1 MKKHLIE
8 PHGGELVNRICD
20 GKVREYLLEQ
30 VPSMARL
37 HLSNREVSDLEMIAI
52 GAFSPLEGFMGKND
66 YQSVLADKR
75 LANGLPWT
83 IPITLAVDKADEKR
97 FALDKDVALCNSD
110 DQLLGVL
117 HLEEKYDYDKEKEAQ
132 LVYLTNDAA
141 HPGVAALYSR
151 GDVLLAGK
159 IALLNRPSHGDVEEF
174 LLDPKETRLLFYYKG
189 WRTVVAFQTRN
200 PIHRAH
206 EYIQKCALEIVD
218 GLLLH
223 PLVGETK
230 KDDIPTDIRLKCYQ
244 AILSEYYPK
253 ERTVMSVF
261 LASMRYAGPRE
272 AILHAIARKNYGC
285 THFIIGRD
293 HAGVSDYYGT
303 YDAQLIF
310 DEFEPDEIG
319 ITPLKFEHAFY
330 CKKCVQ
336 MVSKKTCPHD
346 EREHLFLSGTKVR
359 QMLKAGEKLPAEFTR
374 AEVAKV
380 LEEWMSER
388 NSELSHA

>member
-1 MKKHLIE
+1 
-8 PHGGELVNRICD
+8 
-20 GKVREYLLEQ
+20 
-30 VPSMARL
+30 
-37 HLSNREVSDLEMIAI
+37 MIAI

-359 QMLKAGEKLPAEFTR
+359 QMLKAGEELPAEFTR